1 MEFRMRVH
9 MDGREVAS
17 VLARAFES
25 HGMRVYRSFDL
36 RSALNA
42 LPECGCP
49 HHGTSQCTCQYA
61 VLLVYGDALLP
72 MELVTHGRDGWT
84 WIVVP
89 QADDAITPIR
99 ERVLALLWETFG
111 ELTGNSGDRGD
122 ARHLAGCKPGQTA
135 LVASEL

>member
-36 RSALNA
+36 RSALAA

-61 VLLVYGDALLP
+61 VLLVYSDAVP
-72 MELVTHGRDGWT
+72 PVEVVTHGRDEWT

-89 QADDAITPIR
+89 QTDDATVLVR
-99 ERVLALLWETFG
+99 ERVLTLLRETFG
-111 ELTGNSGDRGD
+111 EMTQDRAGATTVCLSATG
-122 ARHLAGCKPGQTA
+122 H
-135 LVASEL
+135 ASSR